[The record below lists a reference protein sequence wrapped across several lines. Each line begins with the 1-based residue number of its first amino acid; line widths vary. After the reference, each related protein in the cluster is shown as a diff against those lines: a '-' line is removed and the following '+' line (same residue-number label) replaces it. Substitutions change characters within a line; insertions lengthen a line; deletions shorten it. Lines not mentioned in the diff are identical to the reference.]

1 MFFWA
6 KEILKFVKTIPEVKM
21 CCKKN
26 ESTYYLHPLPYGRN
40 IAQYNDGIQIFQV
53 IPGRTAGILH
63 WYLLVEYM
71 D

>member
-21 CCKKN
+21 CCKKK

-40 IAQYNDGIQIFQV
+40 IA
-53 IPGRTAGILH
+53 
-63 WYLLVEYM
+63 
-71 D
+71 

>member
-40 IAQYNDGIQIFQV
+40 IA
-53 IPGRTAGILH
+53 
-63 WYLLVEYM
+63 
-71 D
+71 